1 MTVQKEQ
8 NTKISARR
16 LLKRLRE
23 VMSSEIDGQE
33 KLKRIVNVV
42 AGEMNTDVCSFY
54 LLQPGD
60 ILELFATYGLKQSAV
75 HETSLRLGEG
85 LIGEIAVQKKALSF
99 EDAWHHPSFVFKP
112 ETGEKLF
119 QTLMGVPVLQG
130 ANLLGVVA
138 VQTEQVHTYSEDEVE
153 TLETVAMLIAQILG
167 SVDFKTQQNAV
178 VKVHK
183 DVRSRREGVRLTSGM
198 AIGKAFVHSRTAR
211 VENLISNNNE
221 SLEIDKLNQALTQM
235 DNDLSDTLSNAQ
247 MSEDNAEIF
256 ETYRMFTKDKG
267 WIRKITDYIHS
278 GFTAEGAVQKVT
290 DDMTE
295 RMSMI
300 TDPYLKERIHDFQ
313 DLADRLLQHLAGKD
327 TKAKNK
333 DLPDNTILVA
343 RSMGPAELLDYN
355 RDKIKGIIL
364 EEGSPTMHVVIVAKA
379 MNIPVVGGIT
389 GVVDSVVKDDMIAL
403 DGENGYIY
411 VNPVEDILKDFKKRI
426 ESRERIRRKYDKLKN
441 IPCRTKDGVDVSLN
455 INAGLA
461 IDMLSLGDGFADG
474 IGLYRTELP
483 FMSTAQ
489 LPDTQKQT
497 EIYRRAILNAAGK
510 PVVFRTLDIG
520 SDKVLPYVQHK
531 AEENPAMGWR
541 SIRITLDRRT
551 LLRQQLRAFIRAVGG
566 GELYVMFPMITD
578 IDEFMEAKKTLD
590 IELAR
595 EKEKGHVLPCKIFV
609 GTMLEVPSLIFQLD
623 ELLPLVDFI
632 SIGTND
638 LSQFLFATDRS
649 DPTIWERYDVLSAPM
664 IRTLKRI
671 VSLCDSYQVP
681 CAVCGEMA
689 GKPLEAMVLVALGFK
704 KLSMNAASLGAIKAM
719 ILSMDTRQVS
729 DYLET
734 ILPVPAHSLREKLRL
749 FAIDHDIVI

>member
-1 MTVQKEQ
+1 METEQ
-8 NTKISARR
+8 DEKTISSRQ
-16 LLKRLRE
+16 LLKQLRE
-23 VMSSEIDGQE
+23 VMSSGIAVQE
-33 KLKRIVNVV
+33 KLDRIVDVV
-42 AGEMNTDVCSFY
+42 AKEMHTDVCSFY

-85 LIGEIAVQKKALSF
+85 LIGEVAVQKKALSF
-99 EDAWHHPSFVFKP
+99 SDAWHHPSFVFKE
-112 ETGEKLF
+112 ETGEKPF

-130 ANLLGVVA
+130 SNLLGVVA
-138 VQTEQVHTYSEDEVE
+138 VQTEQEHTYTDEETE

-167 SVDFKTQQNAV
+167 SVDFEKQQNTL

-183 DVRSRREGVRLTSGM
+183 DIRSRMEGVRLMSGM
-198 AIGKAFVHSRTAR
+198 ALGKAFIHSRTAR
-211 VENLISNNNE
+211 VENLISSDNE
-221 SLEIDKLNQALTQM
+221 TLELSKLTRALTEM
-235 DNDLSDTLSNAQ
+235 DQALSDTLAQ
-247 MSEDNAEIF
+247 AEISDEDAEIF

-267 WIRKITDYIHS
+267 WIQKMTDYIHT

-295 RMSMI
+295 RMNMI

-327 TKAKNK
+327 TKAKNNE
-333 DLPDNTILVA
+333 LSENTILVA
-343 RSMGPAELLDYN
+343 HSMGPAELLDY
-355 RDKIKGIIL
+355 DKEKIKGIIL

-379 MNIPVVGGIT
+379 MNIPVVGGAK
-389 GVVDSVVKDDMIAL
+389 GVVDSVVKGDIIAL
-403 DGENGYIY
+403 DGDNGYIY
-411 VNPVEDILKDFKKRI
+411 INPVEDILNDFKKKI
-426 ESRERIRRKYDKLKN
+426 DSRERIRRKYEKLKDV
-441 IPCRTKDGVDVSLN
+441 PCKTKDGIEVSLN
-455 INAGLA
+455 LNAGLA
-461 IDMLSLGDGFADG
+461 LDMLSLGDGFADG

-497 EIYRRAILNAAGK
+497 EIYRRVILNAAGK

-520 SDKVLPYVQHK
+520 SDKVLPYVQRK
-531 AEENPAMGWR
+531 PEENPAMGWR

-551 LLRQQLRAFIRAVGG
+551 LLRQQLRAFIRAVNG

-578 IDEFMEAKKTLD
+578 TEEFVQAKKTLD

-595 EKEKGHVLPCKIFV
+595 EEEKGHTLPSKIYV

-623 ELLPLVDFI
+623 ELLPLVDFL

-664 IRTLKRI
+664 IRTLKK
-671 VSLCDSYQVP
+671 VVDLCDKYKVP
-681 CAVCGEMA
+681 CSVCGEMS

-704 KLSMNAASLGAIKAM
+704 KLSMNPASLGAIKAM
-719 ILSMDTRQVS
+719 ILSMDTRQVV
-729 DYLET
+729 DYLQT

-749 FAIDHDIVI
+749 FALDHDIVI

>member
-1 MTVQKEQ
+1 MEKEQ
-8 NTKISARR
+8 DKTASSRQ
-16 LLKRLRE
+16 LLKQLRE
-23 VMSSEIDGQE
+23 IMSSDIGVQE
-33 KLKRIVNVV
+33 KLNRIVYSV
-42 AGEMNTDVCSFY
+42 AKGMHTDVCSFY

-60 ILELFATYGLKQSAV
+60 ILELFATYGLRQSAV

-112 ETGEKLF
+112 ETGEKMF

-130 ANLLGVVA
+130 SNLLGVVA
-138 VQTEQVHTYSEDEVE
+138 VQTEDAYVYSEEEVE
-153 TLETVAMLIAQILG
+153 TIETVAMLIAQILG
-167 SVDFKTQQNAV
+167 SVDFEKQQNTL

-183 DVRSRREGVRLTSGM
+183 DIRSRVEGVRLMSGM
-198 AIGKAFVHSRTAR
+198 AVGKAFIHSRTGR
-211 VENLISNNNE
+211 IKNLISSGNE
-221 SLEIDKLNQALTQM
+221 ALELDKLMHGLADM
-235 DNDLSDTLSNAQ
+235 DKALSDTLADAEISD
-247 MSEDNAEIF
+247 EDAEIF

-267 WIRKITDYIHS
+267 WIQKMTDYIHA
-278 GFTAEGAVQKVT
+278 GFTAEGAVQKVA

-327 TKAKNK
+327 IKAKNK
-333 DLPDNTILVA
+333 NLSDNTILVA
-343 RSMGPAELLDYN
+343 HSMGPAELLDYN
-355 RDKIKGIIL
+355 REKIKGIIL

-379 MNIPVVGGIT
+379 MNIPVIGGIKD
-389 GVVDSVVKDDMIAL
+389 VVNTVVNGDTIAL
-403 DGENGYIY
+403 DGDNGYIY
-411 VNPVEDILKDFKKRI
+411 VNPVEDILNDFKKKI
-426 ESRERIRRKYDKLKN
+426 DSRERIRRKYEKLKDV
-441 IPCRTKDGVDVSLN
+441 PCQTKDGITVSLN

-461 IDMLSLGDGFADG
+461 LDMLSLGDGFADG

-497 EIYRRAILNAAGK
+497 EIYSRVITNAAGK

-531 AEENPAMGWR
+531 PEENPAMGWR

-551 LLRQQLRAFIRAVGG
+551 LLSQQLRAFIRAVNG
-566 GELYVMFPMITD
+566 GELFVMFPMITD
-578 IDEFMEAKKTLD
+578 IQEFIQAKKTLD

-595 EKEKGHVLPCKIFV
+595 EKEKGHILPSKIHV

-623 ELLPLVDFI
+623 ELLPLVDFL

-664 IRTLKRI
+664 IKTLKKI
-671 VSLCDSYQVP
+671 VDSCKEHKVP
-681 CAVCGEMA
+681 CSVCGEMA

-704 KLSMNAASLGAIKAM
+704 KLSMNPASLGAIKAM
-719 ILSMDTRQVS
+719 ILSMDTRQVV
-729 DYLET
+729 DYLQT
-734 ILPVPAHSLREKLRL
+734 ILPLPAHSLREKLRL
-749 FAIDHDIVI
+749 FALDHDIVI